1 MAIIQSESSHIRQL
15 VKERRQSGPATNYI
29 QPISTE
35 QVADGS
41 IDQSKKNS
49 ETQMGTSQPIPAV
62 TITAEGE
69 TLLRTKQTDDDTKD
83 REFLR
88 TREEPP
94 NNINILIYKT
104 IMDHLDPVFEQLNDD
119 VFTLPALP
127 TRIYQL
133 IESSDPLL
141 NDSACIATS
150 LLLSD
155 LIQNALVCRAR
166 HSNI

>member
-1 MAIIQSESSHIRQL
+1 
-15 VKERRQSGPATNYI
+15 
-29 QPISTE
+29 
-35 QVADGS
+35 
-41 IDQSKKNS
+41 
-49 ETQMGTSQPIPAV
+49 MGTSQPIPAV

-69 TLLRTKQTDDDTKD
+69 TLLRTKQTDDDTRG

-104 IMDHLDPVFEQLNDD
+104 IMDHLDTIFEQLNDD

-150 LLLSD
+150 LLMSD
-155 LIQNALVCRAR
+155 LIQNALVYRVR
-166 HSNI
+166 HNDI